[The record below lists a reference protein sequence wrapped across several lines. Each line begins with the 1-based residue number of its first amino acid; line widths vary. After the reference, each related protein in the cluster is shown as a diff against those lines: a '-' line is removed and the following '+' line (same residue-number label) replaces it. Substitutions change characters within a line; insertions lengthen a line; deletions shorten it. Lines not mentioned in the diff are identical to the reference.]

1 MKLTDLVNTLGLK
14 VISAPGNLN
23 NEVTGGYVSDLLS
36 DVIGNSREGDV
47 WITLQSHVNV
57 VAVASMK
64 DLAGIILVSDRQ
76 LDEDAAAKA
85 EEEGIT
91 VMVSELPAFEVVG
104 RLYGLGV
111 RGAGDG
117 GPMQDPGPT

>member
-1 MKLTDLVNTLGLK
+1 MKLSDLVNALGLE
-14 VISAPGNLN
+14 VVSAPESLEK
-23 NEVTGGYVSDLLS
+23 EVTGGYVSDLLS

-47 WITLQSHVNV
+47 WVTLQSHVNV

-64 DLAGIILVSDRQ
+64 ELAGIILVSSRR
-76 LDEDAAAKA
+76 LDEDAVVKA
-85 EEEGIT
+85 REEGIA
-91 VMVSELPAFEVVG
+91 VMVSELPAFELVG

-117 GPMQDPGPT
+117 RQDPGPT

>member
-1 MKLTDLVNTLGLK
+1 MKLADLVNTLGLE
-14 VISAPGNLN
+14 VISAPESLS

-36 DVIGNSREGDV
+36 DVIGNARQGDV
-47 WITLQSHVNV
+47 WITLQGHVNV

-64 DLAGIILVSDRQ
+64 ELAGIILVSSRKP
-76 LDEDAAAKA
+76 DEDAAAKA
-85 EEEGIT
+85 EEEGI
-91 VMVSELPAFEVVG
+91 VIMVSELPAFEVVG

-117 GPMQDPGPT
+117 GQDPGPT

>member
-1 MKLTDLVNTLGLK
+1 MKLADLVNALDLK
-14 VISAPGNLN
+14 VISAPESLD

-36 DVIGNSREGDV
+36 DVIGNSRQGDV
-47 WITLQSHVNV
+47 WITLQGHVNV

-64 DLAGIILVSDRQ
+64 DLAGIILVNNRQ
-76 LDEDAAAKA
+76 PDEDAVEKA
-85 EEEGIT
+85 EEEGIA
-91 VMVSELPAFEVVG
+91 VLVSELPAFEVVG

-117 GPMQDPGPT
+117 GPMQGPGPT

>member
-1 MKLTDLVNTLGLK
+1 MKLADLVNTLGLEVK
-14 VISAPGNLN
+14 SAPGSLN

-36 DVIGNSREGDV
+36 DVIGNSRKGDV
-47 WITLQSHVNV
+47 WITLQGHVNV
-57 VAVASMK
+57 VAVASMN
-64 DLAGIILVSDRQ
+64 DLAGIILVNNRQ
-76 LDEDAAAKA
+76 PDEDAAAKA

-117 GPMQDPGPT
+117 GQDPGPT

>member
-1 MKLTDLVNTLGLK
+1 M
-14 VISAPGNLN
+14 
-23 NEVTGGYVSDLLS
+23 TGGYASDLLS
-36 DVIGNSREGDV
+36 DVIGNSRQGDV

-64 DLAGIILVSDRQ
+64 DLAGIILVNNRQ
-76 LDEDAAAKA
+76 LDEDAARKA
-85 EEEGIT
+85 QEEGIT
-91 VMVSELPAFEVVG
+91 VMVSELPTFEVVG

-117 GPMQDPGPT
+117 GQDPGST